1 MPRYTTPRF
10 LPFTVPFRLAV
21 HHVDGFHGAEESM
34 PSSSRQ
40 IAGRPGAVVLLPYAN
55 GCASQMASNARSS
68 WKGLYGGER
77 WITIARRSMPSRSAS
92 SGTPPQWG
100 MAAGEGT
107 RPTTGRRSKSS
118 RSTSSRFP
126 VTGSLKMKIGH
137 IVLVLWPKILWLDF
151 PRAIGPFQDRVE
163 LGYISFIEARVNP
176 VGEVHFRHPDAL
188 LCSGVLA
195 FFLEVGRPLSM
206 RQGELI
212 PFTLFNPEP
221 RFISPSPSFHL

>member
-77 WITIARRSMPSRSAS
+77 WITI
-92 SGTPPQWG
+92 
-100 MAAGEGT
+100 
-107 RPTTGRRSKSS
+107 GRRSKSS

-137 IVLVLWPKILWLDF
+137 IVLVLWPEILWLDF
-151 PRAIGPFQDRVE
+151 PRAIGPFQDRRY
-163 LGYISFIEARVNP
+163 LGLTF
-176 VGEVHFRHPDAL
+176 
-188 LCSGVLA
+188 
-195 FFLEVGRPLSM
+195 
-206 RQGELI
+206 
-212 PFTLFNPEP
+212 
-221 RFISPSPSFHL
+221 